1 MPVSAITSL
10 SLARLMAPI
19 SFPSTA
25 STITSCYSNLPATT
39 APSKLDKAFVVG
51 PGHAPIYAK
60 LVAKTTGGHFIELA
74 DMLSANP
81 QAMEQ
86 EPQAFLNGTLVA
98 SGPKRRQVEI
108 HDILICTEAFTMF
121 HSQAPYYIS
130 WNDSTAGPLVDAD
143 TVMYVATAMESTPKA
158 IVPFS
163 HPWVSV
169 SILNLQQERATR

>member
-1 MPVSAITSL
+1 
-10 SLARLMAPI
+10 MAPI

-25 STITSCYSNLPATT
+25 STITSCYTSLPATT

-86 EPQAFLNGTLVA
+86 EPPTFLNSTLVTSA
-98 SGPKRRQVEI
+98 PKRRQAEI

-121 HSQAPYYIS
+121 H
-130 WNDSTAGPLVDAD
+130 LV
-143 TVMYVATAMESTPKA
+143 MCS
-158 IVPFS
+158 I
-163 HPWVSV
+163 HPH
-169 SILNLQQERATR
+169 Q